1 MKNLTVRTRATILI
15 VILSLSLVWTTYN
28 WRKEKERNDAV
39 FDMVT
44 REWYGTNLEGIY
56 GLLWTLDNYIGLYL
70 EAENEPYHRAA
81 LSGMVGGAAVALS
94 RSINGMNRY
103 CEPYYR
109 HVTHFDDDSST
120 LSRAIELIS
129 KNYPLNADEQFMTD
143 FYTGI
148 KPYIEQLLEYAEEY
162 SYENAETPYEA
173 AELFDI
179 FLRKSKLTYYNL
191 HDLIVEWPYPDEI
204 TATIA

>member
-28 WRKEKERNDAV
+28 WRREKERNDAV

-56 GLLWTLDNYIGLYL
+56 GLLWILDNYIGLYL
-70 EAENEPYHRAA
+70 EAENEPYHRAS
-81 LSGMVGGAAVALS
+81 LSSMVGGAAVALS
-94 RSINGMNRY
+94 RSINGMTRY
-103 CEPYYR
+103 CGLYHQSAY
-109 HVTHFDDDSST
+109 FDYDSST

-179 FLRKSKLTYYNL
+179 FLRKSKITYYNL
-191 HDLIVEWPYPDEI
+191 HDLIVEWPYPGEI